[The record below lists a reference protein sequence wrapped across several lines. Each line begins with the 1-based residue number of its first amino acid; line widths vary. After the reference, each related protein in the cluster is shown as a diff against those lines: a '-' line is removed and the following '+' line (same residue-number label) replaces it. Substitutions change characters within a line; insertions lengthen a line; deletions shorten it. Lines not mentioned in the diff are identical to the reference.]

1 MARKVRSSSSEMK
14 NDNDLIDQPFPPLH
28 QKPTSGKA
36 RKAQLQHKRA
46 VKQANQQPVPFP
58 ADAANASTKPS
69 PAQLVTGGGR
79 NAQTRSAHRTS
90 EQRARDEIHGS
101 RMALESRFIRLPK
114 EVQDVNRMKAAT
126 EILERPI
133 GEEMGVLRVEEMQP
147 EGGEELTCPK
157 RPKWSYNSTKKEVE
171 KNEEGMFRKWLTETD
186 ETLAKLSSS
195 QRDRDQDDDYSDL
208 PTTMNSSPT
217 FYERNLNV
225 WRQLW
230 RTTEISEILLVLI
243 DVRFPLLHYPPSLR
257 NYLNSQKPRKPR
269 ILILTKCD
277 LVPRWLSEAWKTWLE
292 ETEDESVSVVMMESY
307 REEER
312 GQDTQGTQP
321 RFIPS
326 APPPARHALLTA
338 LRAAHSSLLAPPAV
352 VAEDPEKLARWSPR
366 LRKEVDWDSIE
377 EEGVST
383 GAHAGEEG
391 YDGKQRRRKKE
402 EREFIVRQDKKRQEE
417 GEGEETEE
425 EAEEE
430 QEEEPKPEEQRE
442 EKKGDDA
449 YPFLTVG
456 LIGSPN
462 CGKSSLLNA
471 LIGRKIVRAS
481 RTPGKTKTLQTIYW
495 NPHIRL
501 CDCPGLVPPS
511 SAGLERQVLAGVLP
525 IQNIEPTLRFIG
537 QRIPLEKVLK
547 LKHEDEVEEEQK
559 QDEFSLEVSPPKKEE
574 KGRWTTDELLSA
586 YADQQGFITAKVG
599 RPDIYRAGAF
609 ILRQLHSSSI
619 PWGFRPP
626 FAGDAAS
633 QGSETQE
640 GIWLKDFKPKAGSG
654 WVDYET
660 RERESDEERSG
671 DEDVSGSEEE
681 KEESGEEE
689 EDSADEKAVKAIK
702 SVFSALAVEGEDEDS
717 EEEYSEED
725 GDAEESGDEH

>member
-1 MARKVRSSSSEMK
+1 MARKK
-14 NDNDLIDQPFPPLH
+14 PF
-28 QKPTSGKA
+28 SGKA

-46 VKQANQQPVPFP
+46 VKQANQTPVPFP
-58 ADAANASTKPS
+58 ADAANASTSSTNNASQVK
-69 PAQLVTGGGR
+69 LVTGRGTQSK
-79 NAQTRSAHRTS
+79 AAFRTT
-90 EQRARDEIHGS
+90 EQRARDEMHGS

-114 EVQDVNRMKAAT
+114 EVQEINRNKAAT

-133 GEEMGVLRVEEMQP
+133 QEEMGVLRVEELQP
-147 EGGEELTCPK
+147 AGGEELICPK

-186 ETLAKLSSS
+186 EALAKLSSS
-195 QRDRDQDDDYSDL
+195 QRELDQDDAYGDL
-208 PTTMNSSPT
+208 PTSMNSSPT

-257 NYLNSQKPRKPR
+257 NYLNAQKPRKPR
-269 ILILTKCD
+269 VLVLTKCD
-277 LVPRWLSEAWKTWLE
+277 LVPRWLSEAWKTWFE
-292 ETEDESVSVVMMESY
+292 ETEGEGVSVVLMESY

-321 RFIPS
+321 RFMPS

-338 LRAAHSSLLAPPAV
+338 LRAAHATLLTPPPV

-366 LRKEVDWDSIE
+366 LRKEVDWDSVE
-377 EEGVST
+377 QEGAPT

-391 YDGKQRRRKKE
+391 WDSKHRRRKKGE
-402 EREFIVRQDKKRQEE
+402 KEFVVRKDEKRPD
-417 GEGEETEE
+417 GEEDEEVTEE
-425 EAEEE
+425 ENDQEEDHKQEEE
-430 QEEEPKPEEQRE
+430 QQ
-442 EKKGDDA
+442 EKKGDEL

-456 LIGSPN
+456 TIGMPN
-462 CGKSSLLNA
+462 SGKSSLINA
-471 LIGRKIVRAS
+471 LLGRKVVRAS

-495 NPHIRL
+495 NSHIRL
-501 CDCPGLVPPS
+501 CDCPGLVSPS
-511 SAGLERQVLAGVLP
+511 AAGLERQVLAGVLP
-525 IQNIEPTLRFIG
+525 VQNIEPTLRFIG
-537 QRIPLEKVLK
+537 QRLPLEKVLK
-547 LKHEDEVEEEQK
+547 LKHEDDVEEEQK
-559 QDEFSLEVSPPKKEE
+559 QEQDEFALEVEPKKTKKEE
-574 KGRWTTDELLSA
+574 KGRWTTDELLAA

-609 ILRQLHSSSI
+609 ILRQLHSSVI

-626 FAGDAAS
+626 FSGDAAN

-640 GIWLKDFKPKAGSG
+640 GIWLKQFKPKAGSG

-660 RERESDEERSG
+660 REKDSDDDDRSASEVDEE
-671 DEDVSGSEEE
+671 DSEEE
-681 KEESGEEE
+681 EEE
-689 EDSADEKAVKAIK
+689 EEDDDSADEKAVQAIQ
-702 SVFSALAVEGEDEDS
+702 SVFSALAVEGEEDE
-717 EEEYSEED
+717 ESEED
-725 GDAEESGDEH
+725 YGSDGEEAEDEDDY